1 MAKRKDMKLLEE
13 LLVLDF
19 SQFLSGPSASL
30 RLADMGARVIKIERP
45 GTGDICRELYV
56 SDTKVK
62 GESTIFH
69 AINRNKES
77 YQADLKDPLDLQQVK
92 ALIKK
97 ADVLIHN
104 FRPGVMER
112 IGLSYEVVSALNPQ
126 LVYASI
132 SGYGAEG
139 EWKDW
144 PGQDLLLQGV
154 SGITYLS
161 GNRDDAPTPMGVA
174 AADIIA
180 GTHLV
185 QGILA
190 ALFGRFTT
198 GTGKLVEVNMLE
210 SLLDF
215 QFEVLTCFYN
225 DGHELPERSAV
236 NNGHAYIA
244 APYGIYKTGNGYL
257 ALAMGNILDLGRLL
271 GCDALLAFTNPGDWF
286 DKRDEIKSLL
296 RDFLLARSAKEWL
309 AILEPADIWC
319 AEVLDYDALKQEE
332 GYTVLEMEQEVTIG
346 DGLLKTT
353 RCPIRVDGELL
364 NSPKGAPALG
374 EHTAAIK
381 KEFNL

>member
-92 ALIKK
+92 DLIKE
-97 ADVLIHN
+97 ADVMIHN

-112 IGLSYEVVSALNPQ
+112 IGLSYETASALNPQ
-126 LVYASI
+126 LVYACI
-132 SGYGAEG
+132 SGYGDEG
-139 EWKDW
+139 EWNGR

-154 SGITYLS
+154 SGIAYLS

-198 GTGKLVEVNMLE
+198 GAGKLVEVNMLE

-244 APYGIYKTGNGYL
+244 APYGIYKTREGYL
-257 ALAMGNILDLGRLL
+257 ALAMGNIPDLGRLL
-271 GCDALLAFTNPGDWF
+271 GCEALLAFTDPGDWF
-286 DKRDEIKSLL
+286 DKRDEIKNLL
-296 RDFLLARSAKEWL
+296 KEFLLTRSAREWL

-319 AEVLDYDALKQEE
+319 AEVLDYDALKKEE
-332 GYTVLEMEQEVTIG
+332 GYTVLEMEQEVSIG

-364 NSPKGAPALG
+364 NSPKGAPSLG